1 MEAQLRAAGQLELE
15 AGANELARAAQAE
28 VLLTERLRGQAGAEV
43 RVATLSGHSF
53 SGSIGHVGSS
63 WLVLHERARSIL
75 VPLPGIQLVE
85 GLGRRTAP
93 ETSAGARRL
102 GLGSAFRAL
111 ARDRAE
117 VVLYFAAGPASP
129 VATGFIDR
137 VGNDF
142 LELASVPSGE
152 ARRASSVR
160 AVHAVPFT
168 AIAALASAR
177 NGG

>member
-1 MEAQLRAAGQLELE
+1 MEAQLHAAGQLGLE
-15 AGANELARAAQAE
+15 ADTNELARAVQAE
-28 VLLTERLRGQAGAEV
+28 VLLADRLRGQAGAEV

-53 SGSIGHVGSS
+53 SGSVGHVGSS

-75 VPLPGIQLVE
+75 VPLAAVQLVE
-85 GLGRRTAP
+85 GLGRRTAS

-102 GLGSAFRAL
+102 GLGSALRAL

-117 VVLYFAAGPASP
+117 VVLYFAGGPASS

-152 ARRASSVR
+152 ARRASNVRSVL
-160 AVHAVPFT
+160 AVPFT
-168 AIAALASAR
+168 AVAALASAR
-177 NGG
+177 NDG